1 MYICSGLFSRVLEQD
16 KAEQSECPIFGVC
29 NTSGVVVC
37 NAMSLV
43 SMAPCTDVFAYQWSV
58 FVVAEVPETGEEEW
72 REHFIP
78 VATSLLDRVLSH
90 HTPLLPLSDPAP
102 IPPVN

>member
-1 MYICSGLFSRVLEQD
+1 
-16 KAEQSECPIFGVC
+16 
-29 NTSGVVVC
+29 
-37 NAMSLV
+37 MSCHW
-43 SMAPCTDVFAYQWSV
+43 SMSPCTDVFGCLVYQRSV

-90 HTPLLPLSDPAP
+90 HTPLLPLSDPTP